1 MSNGWRDH
9 LAGARMRVDQE
20 FNQRVLDSQFSN
32 QEWGLIMTA
41 VEFDIDT
48 PDDPE
53 QAEMTANTEN
63 LEQIMPELDN
73 LPQGMAR
80 PDGSNTDSGGGV
92 LDSLKSVL
100 GFDGADANGSGVDE
114 DELAAATALV
124 EEYASELQQFL
135 EDEGRW
141 DEICA
146 AAADQSER

>member
-1 MSNGWRDH
+1 MSNGWRDK

-41 VEFDIDT
+41 IEFDIDN

-80 PDGSNTDSGGGV
+80 PDGSNTEGGGGV

-100 GFDGADANGSGVDE
+100 GFDGADTNGASVDE

-124 EEYASELQQFL
+124 DEYASELQAFL

-141 DEICA
+141 DEVCA
-146 AAADQSER
+146 AAAEA

>member
-1 MSNGWRDH
+1 MSNGWRDK

-41 VEFDIDT
+41 IEFDIDN
-48 PDDPE
+48 PDTPE
-53 QAEMTANTEN
+53 QAEMVANTEN

-73 LPQGMAR
+73 LPQGMVA
-80 PDGSNTDSGGGV
+80 PSGKQGSSGGV

-100 GFDGADANGSGVDE
+100 GFDGSESNGKSVDQ

-124 EEYASELQQFL
+124 EEYANELQHFL
-135 EDEGRW
+135 EEEGRW
-141 DEICA
+141 ESVCA
-146 AAADQSER
+146 AAADA

>member
-1 MSNGWRDH
+1 MSNGWRDK

-41 VEFDIDT
+41 VEFDIDHPGD
-48 PDDPE
+48 PDR
-53 QAEMTANTEN
+53 AEMTANTEN

-80 PDGSNTDSGGGV
+80 PDGSNTDSGGV

-100 GFDGADANGSGVDE
+100 GFDGTDANGTGVDE

-124 EEYASELQQFL
+124 EEYAGELQAFL

-141 DEICA
+141 KEVCA
-146 AAADQSER
+146 AAAED

>member
-1 MSNGWRDH
+1 MSNGWRDK

-20 FNQRVLDSQFSN
+20 FNQRVLNSQFSN

-41 VEFDIDT
+41 IEFDIDT

-53 QAEMTANTEN
+53 QAEMVANTEN

-73 LPQGMAR
+73 LPQGMVA
-80 PDGSNTDSGGGV
+80 PGGKQDSSGGV

-100 GFDGADANGSGVDE
+100 GFDDSDANGTTVDK

-124 EEYASELQQFL
+124 EEYATELQRFL
-135 EDEGRW
+135 EEEGRW
-141 DEICA
+141 ESLCA
-146 AAADQSER
+146 AAADT

>member
-1 MSNGWRDH
+1 MSNGWRDK

-41 VEFDIDT
+41 VEFDIDH
-48 PDDPE
+48 PGEPE
-53 QAEMTANTEN
+53 RAEMTANTEN

-80 PDGSNTDSGGGV
+80 PDGSNTDSGGI

-100 GFDGADANGSGVDE
+100 GFDDTDANGAGVDE
-114 DELAAATALV
+114 DELAAAQALV
-124 EEYASELQQFL
+124 EEYASELQRHL
-135 EDEGRW
+135 EEQGQWEGV
-141 DEICA
+141 CA
-146 AAADQSER
+146 AAADHS

>member
-1 MSNGWRDH
+1 MSNGWRDK

-41 VEFDIDT
+41 IEFDIES

-53 QAEMTANTEN
+53 QAEMVANTEN

-73 LPQGMAR
+73 IPQGMAR
-80 PDGSNTDSGGGV
+80 PDGSHDDSGGV
-92 LDSLKSVL
+92 VDSLKSVL
-100 GFDGADANGSGVDE
+100 GFDDSDSNGASVDK

-124 EEYASELQQFL
+124 EEYASELQQSL
-135 EDEGRW
+135 EEEGRW
-141 DEICA
+141 KSVCA
-146 AAADQSER
+146 AAADA

>member
-1 MSNGWRDH
+1 MSNGWRDK

-41 VEFDIDT
+41 VEFDIT
-48 PDDPE
+48 RPGDPE

-80 PDGSNTDSGGGV
+80 PDGSNTDGGGV

-100 GFDGADANGSGVDE
+100 GFDGADANGAGVDE

-124 EEYASELQQFL
+124 KEYASALQTHL

-141 DEICA
+141 AEVCA
-146 AAADQSER
+146 AAAEA